1 MSPGYVPTGPW
12 TAGSAPGVSA
22 AFLTNLEAFVQQL
35 EGDTGVTTITG
46 GTNGTADCYQPL
58 QGTIK
63 MVVIIEKA
71 FRTGGAN
78 QDYTLPV
85 AFTTK
90 GFFIAGDTN
99 TFRFRNGGAD
109 QNVDVITALAAGG
122 GTAVN
127 QGNVSAHSFG
137 GITQG
142 FEPSCLRAVSI
153 QERACHR

>member
-58 QGTIK
+58 QGTIN
-63 MVVIIEKA
+63 M
-71 FRTGGAN
+71 
-78 QDYTLPV
+78 
-85 AFTTK
+85 
-90 GFFIAGDTN
+90 
-99 TFRFRNGGAD
+99 
-109 QNVDVITALAAGG
+109 DVITALAAGG

-127 QGNVSAHSFG
+127 QGNVQAHSFG
-137 GITQG
+137 GITHPFDTIRFDSG
-142 FEPSCLRAVSI
+142 AGSNHNSTIIVI
-153 QERACHR
+153 GV

>member
-1 MSPGYVPTGPW
+1 
-12 TAGSAPGVSA
+12 
-22 AFLTNLEAFVQQL
+22 
-35 EGDTGVTTITG
+35 
-46 GTNGTADCYQPL
+46 
-58 QGTIK
+58 

-99 TFRFRNGGAD
+99 TFRFRNAGAD

-137 GITQG
+137 GITHPFDTIRFDSG
-142 FEPSCLRAVSI
+142 AGSNHNSTIIVI
-153 QERACHR
+153 GV